1 MAFVLDASIAAAW
14 FLPDEQH
21 DAADRLM
28 AELRATVGLVPALFW
43 FETRNLFLV
52 AERRGRLRPGEAL
65 LLMTQ
70 LRGLSLEDAGS
81 SGDGL
86 VLDLAARHL
95 LTGYDASYVALAKTQ
110 GLPLAT
116 GDRKMAT
123 AARAEGITILGPLEL
138 EH

>member
-1 MAFVLDASIAAAW
+1 
-14 FLPDEQH
+14 
-21 DAADRLM
+21 M

-52 AERRGRLRPGEAL
+52 AERRGRLHPGEAL

-81 SGDGL
+81 GGDGL
-86 VLDLAARHL
+86 VLELASRYT
-95 LTGYDASYVALAKTQ
+95 LTACDASYVALSRTQ

-116 GDRKMAT
+116 GDRKMAA
-123 AARAEGITILGPLEL
+123 AARGEGITIVGPLE
-138 EH
+138 HDQ